1 MTTPVTTQV
10 GLRFV
15 QLRREGDAAPGACT
29 TGPKLID
36 AVVDFRDAWSDPVRE
51 VVTDGDDDR
60 ARRLLAKRL
69 AAKDDRLDEL
79 GRQTLWLL
87 LRVAVDA
94 RLTVGEL
101 RDGIAG
107 WATEHDLDA
116 GQLASA
122 AAELTG
128 WVVDVLVLGRFLRI
142 PRSPVAV
149 VLVRVLRG
157 MTLLRLARSDA
168 DAACLVRAL
177 LGGRDVLLPDP
188 PAPPR
193 TNADADRA
201 DRFADLGQTL
211 RRLRSRADAVG
222 LTDATVQDLRNSGFP
237 DLGPAISA
245 TAQAAADLGVPD
257 TTTLSRLARVFSAEQ
272 ADARR
277 RATAKLTGGDFEPI
291 PSHPGPADPLP
302 YPGQPK
308 VPVLDAYT
316 RIAGRGDLMIIRTA
330 LLRYQPGEISY
341 LENVLASETRGRSHV
356 ADTSTSETVTT
367 TSKRIDASTEELA
380 STEQNSLDRAL
391 ATAAS
396 QQNSTSLGVSVS
408 GGLGPVRAGI
418 EVNADQSTS
427 TETSSSSAVSYA
439 KTLTESATQLLRTE
453 TGQRRTTTSTVR
465 VTETNTHSFDNSAGT
480 ADISGVYRWLDKVDQ
495 ARVYN
500 YGERLML
507 EFIVPEPAATLVWLD
522 TRTSEDTS
530 LGAVPKPPAWF
541 LDVDDLD
548 DDNWAAK
555 AARWD
560 IFGVE
565 PPPDP
570 EVFATATFV
579 DPAAR
584 PFDYPKNSTDKSQ
597 PEWGYASY
605 TGEVAVPAGYE
616 ASRAYVWTTWGLT
629 DGEYAT
635 DAGSPPQAAQIA
647 VGEQR
652 LILNDSTE
660 GVSVVDFDQPA
671 PGPVPIGI
679 SADQRGGLTVVVRV
693 RCTRTDGAFEAWRLR
708 AWESIRAGYLAQ
720 RSAYDNDQ
728 ARRQARTAY
737 QADGSAASLRQLE
750 MLELKRA
757 CQTVLTGQE
766 FDLYGALD
774 TPDDEAPRIDRMQ
787 IVAEADNIQFFEEVF
802 EWENLTYLCYPYQW
816 AGRDRWVTVRS
827 RTSSDPL
834 HQAFLQAGAAR
845 VIVPVRPGYEYA
857 VGGYLASSQVPTLS
871 PRPWRDGGNP
881 YPPIEE
887 LIADA
892 LDRPG
897 EEVAVGDP
905 WEVVT
910 PTSLV
915 QLQAGPDLNPPSSS
929 GERSLDPRPGGAR
942 TLQA

>member
-1 MTTPVTTQV
+1 MTTPVTTHV

-15 QLRREGDAAPGACT
+15 QLRREGDAAPDACT

-51 VVTDGDDDR
+51 VVTEGDDDR

-69 AAKDDRLDEL
+69 AARDDRLDEL

-94 RLTVGEL
+94 RLTVGGL
-101 RDGIAG
+101 RDGVAG

-116 GQLASA
+116 GQLTTA

-142 PRSPVAV
+142 PRSPAAV

-193 TNADADRA
+193 TDPDADRA
-201 DRFADLGQTL
+201 GRFADLGQTL
-211 RRLRSRADAVG
+211 RRLRARAGAVG
-222 LTDATVQDLRNSGFP
+222 LTDATVRDLRNSGFP
-237 DLGPAISA
+237 DLGPAIAA
-245 TAQAAADLGVPD
+245 TTQAAADLGVPD

-272 ADARR
+272 DDARR
-277 RATAKLTGGDFEPI
+277 RAAAKLDPGDAEPI

-316 RIAGRGDLMIIRTA
+316 RIAGRGDLMVIRTA

-341 LENVLASETRGRSHV
+341 VENVLASETRGRSHV
-356 ADTSTSETVTT
+356 ADTRTSETVTT
-367 TSKRIDASTEELA
+367 ISKTIDASTEELA

-408 GGLGPVRAGI
+408 SGLGPVQAGI
-418 EVNADQSTS
+418 EINADQSTS

-439 KTLTESATQLLRTE
+439 KTITESATQLLRTE
-453 TGQRRTTTSTVR
+453 TGQRRTTTSSVR
-465 VTETNTHSFDNSAGT
+465 VTETNTHSFDNAAG
-480 ADISGVYRWLDKVDQ
+480 AANISGVYRWLDKVDQ
-495 ARVYN
+495 AQVYN

-507 EFIVPEPAATLVWLD
+507 EFVVPEPAATLVWLS

-530 LGAVPKPPAWF
+530 AGAVPKPPAWF

-560 IFGVE
+560 VFGVE

-616 ASRAYVWTTWGLT
+616 ASRAYVWTTWGLSE
-629 DGEYAT
+629 GEYPT
-635 DAGSPPQAAQIA
+635 DVGSPPQAAQVA
-647 VGEQR
+647 VGEHR
-652 LILNDSTE
+652 VTLNE
-660 GVSVVDFDQPA
+660 SVGNAKIDFDSPV

-679 SADQRGGLTVVVRV
+679 STDQRGGLTVVVRV
-693 RCTRTDGAFEAWRLR
+693 RCTRTDGAFAAWRLR
-708 AWESIRAGYLAQ
+708 AWETIRAGYLAQ

-737 QADGSAASLRQLE
+737 QASGSAAGLRQLE

-787 IVAEADNIQFFEEVF
+787 ITAEADHIQFFEEVF

-827 RTSSDPL
+827 RTSSDAL

-915 QLQAGPDLNPPSSS
+915 QLQAGPDLNPPV
-929 GERSLDPRPGGAR
+929 GGPEPAGGA
-942 TLQA
+942 TDPEPVTG